1 MTQAH
6 RIVQKEEL
14 GDDVVGSTQ
23 DLIRRDAIATYRVV
37 GEPADA
43 DLQGLVRLATLMCD
57 VPVAVINIIDEHS
70 QHQIAA
76 VGIERAMC
84 ARKDSLCSIV
94 IEQKKPLVIADARA
108 DEALAHHPFVDG
120 TLARVRFYASSPLIT
135 PEGVA
140 IGTLCL
146 FDSHPRELAPDRREA
161 LDLLA
166 GQAMDVLELRRITHE
181 LFTANDRLE
190 RFAAQVTH
198 DLSNPLSAVTGFI
211 ELAADGAESLGAP
224 DVTHA
229 LERADAASVRMARM
243 LADLLNYVRVGDS
256 DRVRNEITL
265 ADVIRVALDDLAAV
279 ITESRV
285 SVTVEANE
293 RIVADEM
300 ACEVLFQ
307 NLIANAI
314 KFAGAS
320 RDAPRVEIRA
330 VSITDGVRV
339 TVDDDGPGISPDQRE
354 RVFGLME
361 RGDNHN
367 LPGLG
372 LGLSTCRRIVESH
385 GGSIGITES
394 PMGGARFS
402 LIFPRSTSAA

>member
-1 MTQAH
+1 MGTA
-6 RIVQKEEL
+6 
-14 GDDVVGSTQ
+14 Q
-23 DLIRRDAIATYRVV
+23 DFIRREAISTYRVV

-43 DLQGLVRLATLMCD
+43 DLQGLVRLATLLCD

-76 VGIERAMC
+76 VGIDRATC
-84 ARKDSLCSIV
+84 AREDSLCSIV
-94 IEQKKPLVIADARA
+94 IEQKKPLVIADASA
-108 DEALAHHPFVDG
+108 DEALARHPFVDG

-146 FDSHPRELAPDRREA
+146 FDSRPRELSLDRREA

-166 GQAMDVLELRRITHE
+166 GQVMDVLELRRITYE
-181 LFTANDRLE
+181 LFAANDRLE

-211 ELAADGAESLGAP
+211 ELAADAAEATDAP
-224 DVTHA
+224 DVMHA
-229 LERADAASVRMARM
+229 LRRADAASVRMARM
-243 LADLLNYVRVGDS
+243 LADLLNYVRVGPA
-256 DRVRNEITL
+256 DREVKDIKL
-265 ADVIRVALDDLAAV
+265 AYVIQEALDDLATV
-279 ITESRV
+279 ITESHV
-285 SVTVEANE
+285 SVMVEANE
-293 RIVADEM
+293 SIVADEM
-300 ACEVLFQ
+300 ACGVLFQ

-314 KFAGAS
+314 KFARAT
-320 RDAPRVEIRA
+320 REDPLVEIRA
-330 VSITDGVRV
+330 VPITAGVRI
-339 TVDDDGPGISPDQRE
+339 TIDDNGPGIAPDQRE

-361 RGDNHN
+361 RGDNHD

-372 LGLSTCRRIVESH
+372 LGLSTCRRIVEGH

-394 PMGGARFS
+394 PLGGARFS
-402 LIFPRSTSAA
+402 ILFPRSTSAA